1 LYFLA
6 LPSGMKIAI
15 DRRRN
20 RKPPCNRGRLR
31 LIHSIRPSF
40 IQESRFMKLS
50 NRYTSLLL
58 LPALFLTT
66 AVSSASAAEREVQ
79 GVKLPDTAAAGLMA
93 EWASL
98 CAKPDLA
105 QMTAWMS
112 KHLSADGAERMSA
125 KARATDGFE
134 LCSANGGL
142 AVVDVAQSDPT
153 SIALTMK
160 GIKSGGWFE
169 MLLIANAAGE
179 VDRNGNRPAFPAE
192 SSLPAQLTDAVIASE
207 VKRIVGAL
215 SQAGQ
220 FSGVVSVAR
229 GSKIIASTSAGHAD
243 RARKTPISGSSRFT
257 LASMG
262 KMFTAVAIG
271 QLVDR
276 HKLKLDDTVGKFF
289 PEYPNR
295 TVRDKVS
302 VAMLLTHTSGLGD
315 FLDKRTPAMMKDG
328 VQRAAEFMPLYDADE
343 PQFTPGEGR
352 AYSNTGLALAGAI
365 VEKISGDS
373 YPDYL
378 RKHVFEPAGM
388 TQSSANNVPHTD
400 AGLVTPYTR
409 DESSGWRVAEGDIGS
424 PAGGAIST
432 ADDLVRFAEALRSGS
447 LVSKAWFSDMT
458 SPHGPSGQGGDYG
471 YAMEVADVYGETVV
485 GHSGGFP
492 GVSTRLYLVLGSPYT
507 VVVLANQDPPAEA
520 GAGMPIL
527 ALVAEKARRER
538 AAK

>member
-1 LYFLA
+1 MN
-6 LPSGMKIAI
+6 PS
-15 DRRRN
+15 RRT
-20 RKPPCNRGRLR
+20 
-31 LIHSIRPSF
+31 
-40 IQESRFMKLS
+40 
-50 NRYTSLLL
+50 TSLLMLAAL
-58 LPALFLTT
+58 LFATT
-66 AVSSASAAEREVQ
+66 QSAASAAEREVQ

-93 EWASL
+93 EWAGL

-112 KHLSADGAERMSA
+112 KHLSADGAERMAA
-125 KARATDGFE
+125 KARAADGFE

-153 SIALTMK
+153 SIALTMR
-160 GIKSGGWFE
+160 GIKTGAWFE
-169 MLLIANAAGE
+169 MLVIANAAGE

-243 RARKTPISGSSRFT
+243 RSRKSAITGSSRFT

-271 QLVDR
+271 QLVDQ
-276 HKLKLDDTVGKFF
+276 HKLKLDDTVGTFF
-289 PEYPNR
+289 PDYPNH

-315 FLDKRTPAMMKDG
+315 FLDKRTPAMMKSG

-343 PQFTPGEGR
+343 PQFAPGSGR

-365 VEKISGDS
+365 VEKVSGES

-388 TQSSANNVPHTD
+388 THSSANNAPQAD
-400 AGLVTPYTR
+400 AELVTPYTR
-409 DESSGWRVAEGDIGS
+409 GESAEWQVAEGDIGS

-432 ADDLVRFAEALRSGS
+432 ADDLVNFAEALRSSS

-458 SPHGPSGQGGDYG
+458 APQGPSGQGGDYG

-520 GAGMPIL
+520 SAGMPIL

-538 AAK
+538 STK

>member
-1 LYFLA
+1 MN
-6 LPSGMKIAI
+6 SS
-15 DRRRN
+15 RR
-20 RKPPCNRGRLR
+20 
-31 LIHSIRPSF
+31 I
-40 IQESRFMKLS
+40 
-50 NRYTSLLL
+50 TSLLML
-58 LPALFLTT
+58 TALYFATGL
-66 AVSSASAAEREVQ
+66 SSASAAEREVQ
-79 GVKLPDTAAAGLMA
+79 GVKLPDTAVAGLMA
-93 EWASL
+93 EWANL

-105 QMTAWMS
+105 QMTTWMTQ
-112 KHLSADGAERMSA
+112 HLSADGAKRMSA

-160 GIKSGGWFE
+160 GKKTDAWFE
-169 MLLIANAAGE
+169 MLVIANAAGE
-179 VDRNGNRPAFPAE
+179 LDRNGNRPAFPAE
-192 SSLPAQLTDAVIASE
+192 SSLPAKLTDTVIASE

-220 FSGVVSVAR
+220 FSGIVSVAR

-243 RARKTPISGSSRFT
+243 RSRKTPISGVSRFT

-271 QLVDR
+271 QLADQ
-276 HKLKLDDTVGKFF
+276 HKLKLDDTVGTFF
-289 PEYPNR
+289 PDYPNR

-315 FLDKRTPAMMKDG
+315 FLDKRTPTMMKDG
-328 VQRAAEFMPLYDADE
+328 VRRAAEFMPLYDADE
-343 PQFTPGEGR
+343 PQFAPGSGR
-352 AYSNTGLALAGAI
+352 AYSNAGLALAGAI
-365 VEKISGDS
+365 VEKVSGEN

-388 TQSSANNVPHTD
+388 THSSANNIPHAD
-400 AGLVTPYTR
+400 AKLVTPYTR
-409 DESSGWRVAEGDIGS
+409 GESSEWQVAEGDIGS

-432 ADDLVRFAEALRSGS
+432 ADDLVRFAEALRNGS
-447 LVSKAWFSDMT
+447 LVSRAWFADM
-458 SPHGPSGQGGDYG
+458 SAPHGPPEQGGAYG
-471 YAMEVADVYGETVV
+471 YAMEIGDVYGETVV

-507 VVVLANQDPPAEA
+507 VVVLANQDPPTEA
-520 GAGMPIL
+520 YAGMPIV
-527 ALVAEKARRER
+527 ALVAEMAKRER
-538 AAK
+538 SK